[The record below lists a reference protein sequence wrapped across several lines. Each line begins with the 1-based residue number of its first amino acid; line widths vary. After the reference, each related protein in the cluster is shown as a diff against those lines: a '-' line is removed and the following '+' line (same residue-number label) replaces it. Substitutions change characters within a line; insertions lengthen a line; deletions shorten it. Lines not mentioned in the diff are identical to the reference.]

1 MHDAIIL
8 LVDDDTLAIR
18 ALSKALNGLGQIRFA
33 TSGEEGLRIARES
46 FPDLVILDSEMP
58 GMSGF
63 QVCEALKK
71 DPVLEAIPV
80 IFITS
85 HTEGDMEEA
94 GLALGAVD
102 FIAKPI
108 RPAIVTARARTH
120 LRLKQALD
128 RLNVL
133 AQTDG
138 LTGLSNRRT
147 LDAALERECVRA
159 SRSGSAVSLVLLD
172 IDFFKRYNDTY
183 GHIQGDQCLVLVSS
197 ALRRCAKRAIDVVAR
212 YGGEEFALLL
222 PDTGADG
229 AREVA
234 EHIHQEVALLGIPH
248 STSDKGQ
255 ISVSIGVASFVPAE
269 PAAHHRHLTP
279 ADLLKAADEA
289 LYEAKTAGRAC
300 SRQRDVPGEP
310 ATG

>member
-63 QVCEALKK
+63 QVCDALKK

-85 HTEGDMEEA
+85 HSEGDMEEA

-108 RPAIVTARARTH
+108 RPAIVAARVRTH

-159 SRSGSAVSLVLLD
+159 SRGGSAVSLVLLD

-183 GHIQGDQCLVLVSS
+183 GHIQGDQCLVLVSA

-222 PDTGADG
+222 PDTGPDG
-229 AREVA
+229 AWEVA
-234 EHIHQEVALLGIPH
+234 EHIHHEVARLGIPH
-248 STSDKGQ
+248 SASDKGQ
-255 ISVSIGVASFVPAE
+255 VSVSIGVASFVPAE
-269 PAAHHRHLTP
+269 SAAHRHLTP
-279 ADLLKAADEA
+279 AELLKAADAA